1 MREKSDFLK
10 DVEIAVQG
18 LERQKRENPQEEGEK
33 VYRKFKESDKEAVRL
48 AAALR
53 GFFLREGVSET
64 QREAFG
70 NYIKEQILAAS
81 EELIEEEDVEKIA
94 YLEGLGWFDREHL
107 DAFIQIARARQ
118 KTAALVWLMHL
129 KDKKYGYSEK
139 SFPI

>member
-64 QREAFG
+64 QREALYQRADPG
-70 NYIKEQILAAS
+70 CI
-81 EELIEEEDVEKIA
+81 
-94 YLEGLGWFDREHL
+94 GRTDRGGG
-107 DAFIQIARARQ
+107 RR
-118 KTAALVWLMHL
+118 
-129 KDKKYGYSEK
+129 KDRIPGRVGMV
-139 SFPI
+139 